1 MENEIVANVHGV
13 GEKQIKMRSVGMV
26 GRIPK
31 HSVETLVAF
40 QATKNKIYCEDA
52 DILELVPQTGCTSE
66 SPGNCRNYSMLIS
79 DSWRFKFL

>member
-40 QATKNKIYCEDA
+40 QATKNKIY
-52 DILELVPQTGCTSE
+52 
-66 SPGNCRNYSMLIS
+66 SP
-79 DSWRFKFL
+79 

>member
-1 MENEIVANVHGV
+1 MENERVANVHGV

-52 DILELVPQTGCTSE
+52 FRRWLIDRKWLQSDEPQTE
-66 SPGNCRNYSMLIS
+66 SM
-79 DSWRFKFL
+79 